1 MYCLFTTCWES
12 EYDCTDSNFPTYGKL
27 TVCSL
32 GTCTIH
38 KGGRLGP
45 EKFRSGLRSS
55 CGSKA
60 EKAEKKSAQNFLDCT
75 PSQETFCAARLQLFI
90 FKNLVNYYFETEL
103 KSSDE
108 GIQGLAL

>member
-1 MYCLFTTCWES
+1 MIVLILTFPLMESLQFVHWETS
-12 EYDCTDSNFPTYGKL
+12 
-27 TVCSL
+27 
-32 GTCTIH
+32 TIH
-38 KGGRLGP
+38 KGRRLGP